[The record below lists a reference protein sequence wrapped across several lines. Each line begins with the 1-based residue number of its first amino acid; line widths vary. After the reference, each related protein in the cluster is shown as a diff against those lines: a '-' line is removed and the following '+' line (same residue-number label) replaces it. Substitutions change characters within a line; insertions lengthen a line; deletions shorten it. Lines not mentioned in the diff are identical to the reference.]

1 MNTGALIRGGV
12 TGGLLAGVLLAAAG
26 RLLGLA
32 IPPWSYT
39 ASADG
44 FIGRAMEWMVIVAA
58 LVPAGAV
65 AGIVVGLV
73 CAVAFEYVTERA
85 GWLPGAIVGLMLGVC
100 AASAVGLMPWLAFR
114 FGYVYLPPFAPFG
127 SHDPSWPLVMLA
139 AVVTL
144 NGAVAGAMYG
154 RPRHGTSSRPPT
166 KWRQVYPF
174 PSSDV

>member
-44 FIGRAMEWMVIVAA
+44 FIGRAMEWMVSVAV

-65 AGIVVGLV
+65 AGIAVGLV

-85 GWLPGAIVGLMLGVC
+85 GWVSGAIVGFMLGVC
-100 AASAVGLMPWLAFR
+100 AASAVGLIPWLAFR
-114 FGYVYLPPFAPFG
+114 FGYVYLPPFAPLG
-127 SHDPSWPLVMLA
+127 SHDPSWPLVTLA
-139 AVVTL
+139 AAATL

-154 RPRHGTSSRPPT
+154 RPRHRTSSRPPT
-166 KWRQVYPF
+166 KWRQVYPS
-174 PSSDV
+174 PASDV